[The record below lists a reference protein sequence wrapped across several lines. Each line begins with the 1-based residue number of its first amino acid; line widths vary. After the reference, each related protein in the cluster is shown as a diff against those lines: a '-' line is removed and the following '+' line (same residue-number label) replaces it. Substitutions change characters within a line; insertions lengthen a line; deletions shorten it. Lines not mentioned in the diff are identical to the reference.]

1 MIDYA
6 REVAPQRAYAIH
18 DGLLNANGLGLME
31 RMLQVAAEPLGADLA
46 RLEPGTMA
54 EL

>member
-18 DGLLNANGLGLME
+18 DGLLNANGLGLMQNLLTVPHTH
-31 RMLQVAAEPLGADLA
+31 RRRCPAGAG
-46 RLEPGTMA
+46 RRRGS
-54 EL
+54 